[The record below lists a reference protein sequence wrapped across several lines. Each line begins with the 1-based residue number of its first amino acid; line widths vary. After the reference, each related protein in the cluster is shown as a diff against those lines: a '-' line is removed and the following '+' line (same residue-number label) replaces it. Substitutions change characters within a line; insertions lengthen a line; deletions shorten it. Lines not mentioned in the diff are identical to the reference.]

1 MGVGVELEMGYD
13 NNTGFVTLI
22 GFVFGASSRRLFR
35 KGNLN
40 FDKAL
45 FWLVLS
51 LLVSRCVSDIDDIR
65 ARFDRR
71 APGSSG
77 GTRSSVTGVDS
88 DDFGSPRKS
97 GRLVDGLERATIVFW
112 SAERSWYLQCR
123 VCAWKAVETIA
134 SLMPFGCG
142 RK

>member
-1 MGVGVELEMGYD
+1 VEVGAALATAEA
-13 NNTGFVTLI
+13 NNTGFVTLT

-40 FDKAL
+40 LEMAL
-45 FWLVLS
+45 FWS
-51 LLVSRCVSDIDDIR
+51 LFSLFARRCESEIDDSR

-77 GTRSSVTGVDS
+77 GTPSSVTGVDS
-88 DDFGSPRKS
+88 EGFGSPRKF

-112 SAERSWYLQCR
+112 SAERSWYLQCP
-123 VCAWKAVETIA
+123 VCAWKSADMIA
-134 SLMPFGCG
+134 
-142 RK
+142 

>member
-1 MGVGVELEMGYD
+1 MEVGVALATAEA
-13 NNTGFVTLI
+13 NNTGFVTLT

-40 FDKAL
+40 LDMAL
-45 FWLVLS
+45 FWS
-51 LLVSRCVSDIDDIR
+51 LFSLFARRCESEIDDSR

-77 GTRSSVTGVDS
+77 GTPSSVTGVDS
-88 DDFGSPRKS
+88 EDLGSPRKF

-112 SAERSWYLQCR
+112 SAESAWYLQCR
-123 VCAWKAVETIA
+123 VCAWKSAGMIA
-134 SLMPFGCG
+134 
-142 RK
+142 

>member
-1 MGVGVELEMGYD
+1 MEVGVALATAEA
-13 NNTGFVTLI
+13 NNTGFVTLT

-40 FDKAL
+40 LDMAL
-45 FWLVLS
+45 FWS
-51 LLVSRCVSDIDDIR
+51 LFSLFARRCESEIDDSR

-77 GTRSSVTGVDS
+77 GTPSSVTGGDS
-88 DDFGSPRKS
+88 EDFGSPRKF

-112 SAERSWYLQCR
+112 SAESAWYLQCR
-123 VCAWKAVETIA
+123 VCAWKR
-134 SLMPFGCG
+134 C
-142 RK
+142 